1 MGRLTENEAIEK
13 IREQICNEKGVQRY
27 CRDNCM
33 HGTEYCAY
41 SMAIKAL
48 DKQIAKKPNYVQYDA
63 NPKIGNWHCPNCNS
77 IVFKTVNRI
86 GCIDCLQKLDWE

>member
-13 IREQICNEKGVQRY
+13 IRRQICNEKGVQRY

-33 HGTEYCAY
+33 HGTEYCSY

-48 DKQIAKKPNYVQYDA
+48 EKQIPKKVKYDEYGKEEGY
-63 NPKIGNWHCPNCNS
+63 PYCECGKCLIDDLVGVKYCPEC
-77 IVFKTVNRI
+77 
-86 GCIDCLQKLDWE
+86 GQKLDWE